1 MSGLTFM
8 RGHARLSGPAT
19 VVVEGETLHAP
30 KIFLNVGGRAHIPS
44 MPGIS
49 DVPYLDNTGM
59 VALDHVPEH
68 LVIVGGGYVGLE
80 FAQMYRRFGARV
92 TIIERGSRLA
102 AHEDEDIPAAL
113 AEMLVA
119 EGVVV
124 RTADDRVTVESDEK
138 GIAVDRK
145 STRLNSSH

>member
-1 MSGLTFM
+1 M
-8 RGHARLSGPAT
+8 RISDWSSD
-19 VVVEGETLHAP
+19 VCSSD
-30 KIFLNVGGRAHIPS
+30 LNVGGRAHIPS

-102 AHEDEDIPAAL
+102 AHEDSDIPAAL

-124 RTADDRVTVESDEK
+124 RTDPD
-138 GIAVDRK
+138 
-145 STRLNSSH
+145 

>member
-1 MSGLTFM
+1 
-8 RGHARLSGPAT
+8 
-19 VVVEGETLHAP
+19 
-30 KIFLNVGGRAHIPS
+30 
-44 MPGIS
+44 MPCIS

-102 AHEDEDIPAAL
+102 AHEDEDISAAL

-124 RTADDRVTVESDEK
+124 RTDADCVALESDDK
-138 GIAVDRK
+138 GIAVTVGCLQGDSVDRK
-145 STRLNSSH
+145 SVVEGKSGSVRVELGG

>member
-1 MSGLTFM
+1 
-8 RGHARLSGPAT
+8 
-19 VVVEGETLHAP
+19 
-30 KIFLNVGGRAHIPS
+30 
-44 MPGIS
+44 
-49 DVPYLDNTGM
+49 M
-59 VALDHVPEH
+59 VAFDHVPEH

-102 AHEDEDIPAAL
+102 AHEDEDISAAL

-124 RTADDRVTVESDEK
+124 RTDADCVALESRSEEHTSELQSLMR
-138 GIAVDRK
+138 ISYAVFFLK
-145 STRLNSSH
+145 KKN